1 MLVKQDPA
9 SLSFPSDAKAPM
21 KKLPFLKNKASDT
34 ELALYFDPKRFP
46 SETKAY
52 LQIKLK
58 EKLIVQII
66 QNLVEYDPLE
76 LREFMKE
83 KLCQA
88 HIDLEIKFKFTS
100 NALVFLLKMFD
111 TNIKKIIRDRQS
123 RKNAVVAM
131 VTTPNPQGLSPLK
144 SHKIRGSKF
153 ADIQNQKRYEE
164 HNN

>member
-9 SLSFPSDAKAPM
+9 LLSLSADTKAPM
-21 KKLPFLKNKASDT
+21 KKLPFLKNKASDSQ
-34 ELALYFDPKRFP
+34 LALYFDPKRYP
-46 SETKAY
+46 SETKGY

-58 EKLIVQII
+58 EKLIVQTI

-100 NALVFLLKMFD
+100 NALVYLLKLFD
-111 TNIKKIIRDRQS
+111 SNIKKIIKERQ
-123 RKNAVVAM
+123 RRRNVAGSV
-131 VTTPNPQGLSPLK
+131 VTTPQS
-144 SHKIRGSKF
+144 
-153 ADIQNQKRYEE
+153 
-164 HNN
+164 